1 MNLLLMTGKVLLKLC
16 IPFKM
21 LINDELASH
30 FPSIALH
37 ALNDANMPINTLL
50 SS

>member
-1 MNLLLMTGKVLLKLC
+1 MNLLLMTGGVLLV
-16 IPFKM
+16 PFKM
-21 LINDELASH
+21 LTNDELASH
-30 FPSIALH
+30 FPSITLH